1 MQIKQENSVD
11 LRWEQKIVF
20 LPLQITNEVIF
31 HKNYSALYI
40 YYIMYIYI
48 KYIFYYIF
56 YIRCLSLYIKSDCE
70 VNREG

>member
-1 MQIKQENSVD
+1 MD

-40 YYIMYIYI
+40 YYIMYIYKI
-48 KYIFYYIF
+48 YI
-56 YIRCLSLYIKSDCE
+56 LLYFLYKVLILIYKI
-70 VNREG
+70 